1 MSVLTHI
8 VTPEEAGCSVREL
21 LSARFAVSSSL
32 RRQLFCREGAILLN
46 RKAVF
51 LSTRIAAGDVL
62 TVDVSDPEGSS
73 SVVPADFPLTVLW
86 EDEHLL
92 AVDKLAGI
100 TVHGAA
106 LTEETVT
113 VAGAAAHYL
122 GSTAV
127 HVVNRLDRGTSGV
140 MLLAKNSYMHAR
152 CMELLHTENLFRRYL
167 AVCEGVPEPAKGTID
182 APIGRDETSLLR
194 RCVREDGQPA
204 VTEYEVLFVSRGRA
218 LVRLL
223 PHTGRTHQLRV
234 HMAQIGHPLTDDWLY
249 GTEDK
254 ALIARPALHSCRL
267 RFTHPLTGEVIEVTA
282 PLPQDMVQ
290 LLETPEGRQGV
301 IAPEHTSR

>member
-8 VTPEEAGCSVREL
+8 VTPEEAGCTVREL
-21 LSARFAVSSSL
+21 LTARFAVSSSL
-32 RRQLFCREGAILLN
+32 RRALFSREGAVLLSG
-46 RKAVF
+46 KAVF
-51 LSTRIAAGDVL
+51 LSTRAAAGDVL
-62 TVDVSDPEGSS
+62 TVDVSDPEGDS

-92 AVDKLAGI
+92 AVDKPAGI

-106 LTEETVT
+106 LTEEAVT

-140 MLLAKNSYMHAR
+140 MLIAKSSYLHAR
-152 CMELLHTENLFRRYL
+152 CMELLHTVGFCREYR
-167 AVCEGVPEPAKGTID
+167 AVCEGVPSPMQGIID
-182 APIGRDETSLLR
+182 ASIGRDETSLLR
-194 RCVREDGQPA
+194 RCVRDDGQPA
-204 VTEYEVLFVSRGRA
+204 VTEYEVLSVRQGRA

-234 HMAQIGHPLTDDWLY
+234 HMAHMGYPLVGDWLY
-249 GTEDK
+249 GTENK
-254 ALIARPALHSCRL
+254 ALIARPALHSYRL
-267 RFTHPLTGEVIEVTA
+267 RFTHPLTGQVAEVTA
-282 PLPQDMVQ
+282 PLPEDMMR
-290 LLETPEGRQGV
+290 LMETL
-301 IAPEHTSR
+301 

>member
-1 MSVLTHI
+1 MSVLIHT
-8 VTPEEAGCSVREL
+8 VLPEEAGYTVREL
-21 LSARFAVSSSL
+21 LAARFAVSSTL
-32 RRQLFCREGAILLN
+32 RRQLFRREGAILLN

-51 LSTRIAAGDVL
+51 LSTRVGAGDEL

-73 SVVPADFPLTVLW
+73 SVVPVDFPITVLW

-92 AVDKLAGI
+92 AVDKPAGI

-106 LTEETVT
+106 LTAEAVT

-140 MLLAKNSYMHAR
+140 MLMAKNSYMHAR
-152 CMELLHTENLFRRYL
+152 CMELLHTEAFCRGYV
-167 AVCEGVPEPAKGTID
+167 AICEGVPEPAHGIID

-194 RCVREDGQPA
+194 RCVRSDGQPA
-204 VTEYEVLFVSRGRA
+204 VTEYSILDTHHGRS
-218 LVRLL
+218 LLRLL
-223 PHTGRTHQLRV
+223 PRTGRTHQLRV
-234 HMAQIGHPLTDDWLY
+234 HMAHIGHPLAGDWLY

-254 ALIARPALHSCRL
+254 ALISRPPLHSYQL
-267 RFTHPLTGEVIEVTA
+267 RFTHPLTGEVVALTA
-282 PLPQDMVQ
+282 PLPEDMAR
-290 LLETPEGRQGV
+290 LLEKT
-301 IAPEHTSR
+301 

>member
-1 MSVLTHI
+1 MSVLIHT
-8 VTPEEAGCSVREL
+8 VASAEAGCTVREL
-21 LSARFAVSSSL
+21 LTARFAISSAL
-32 RRQLFCREGAILLN
+32 RRELFLRNGAIQLN
-46 RKAVF
+46 GKAVF
-51 LSTRIAAGDVL
+51 LSTRVSAGDVL
-62 TVDVSDPEGSS
+62 TVDVSDAAEGSA
-73 SVVPADFPLTVLW
+73 VVPVDYPLTVLW

-92 AVDKLAGI
+92 AVDKAAGI

-140 MLLAKNSYMHAR
+140 MLIAKNGYMHGR
-152 CMELLHTENLFRRYL
+152 CMTLLHTADLSREYV
-167 AVCEGVPEPAKGTID
+167 AICEGVPSPEQGLID

-194 RCVREDGQPA
+194 RCIRDDGQPA
-204 VTEYEVLFVSRGRA
+204 MTEYEVLSAHSDRA
-218 LVRLL
+218 LMRLL
-223 PHTGRTHQLRV
+223 PRTGRTHQLRL
-234 HMAQIGHPLTDDWLY
+234 HMASIGHPLVGDWLY

-254 ALIARPALHSCRL
+254 TLIARPALHSHRL

-282 PLPQDMVQ
+282 PLPQDMDR
-290 LLETPEGRQGV
+290 LL
-301 IAPEHTSR
+301 